1 MVLAT
6 WEIDL
11 SVDFEF
17 GTTNMATKGSFFFL
31 NTLPMFIYVYCGEE
45 FIVLVRFYLGS
56 VQNNISN
63 FCDKKDLRW
72 I

>member
-1 MVLAT
+1 
-6 WEIDL
+6 
-11 SVDFEF
+11 
-17 GTTNMATKGSFFFL
+17 
-31 NTLPMFIYVYCGEE
+31 MFIYVYCGEE